1 MPTME
6 KSQSKNTCDLVSSL
20 WTLMLIV
27 MFEEYKDDVSF
38 KLWMSVPGGIKID
51 STLLLRSSE
60 SRLVMTLHLNDVY
73 TCLDNR

>member
-1 MPTME
+1 MPNRCIRWAGFLCQTILSSQAKMPTME

-38 KLWMSVPGGIKID
+38 KL
-51 STLLLRSSE
+51 
-60 SRLVMTLHLNDVY
+60 
-73 TCLDNR
+73 